1 MSVRNMWH
9 VRGACLMSTVSKPF
23 IMKQIS
29 NLHVCTFNNS
39 KKILQRRLIQ
49 RKNYQDYRHTERFS
63 TYGQY
68 LNKKESWSKVL
79 KVITCISVSAL
90 ALAKSKQIFS
100 VGKCEE
106 TDKVKDEKSGDFNN
120 SMAMFEAIN
129 KARDLIQRIKDET
142 GSPGIVVGVSVNG
155 KDVWKEGLGYS
166 NVENRSPC
174 TADTIFR
181 IASISKS
188 ITMGMVAKLW
198 ENGALDLD
206 KPVQH
211 YLPQYP
217 VKYFDGQKVDITTRQ
232 LVSHLGGIRHYEKD
246 YINKNKINKDIENL
260 EKSPHTKTKDV
271 VDKAVKKDKN
281 KTADKKEEEQSKDE
295 KKNENEKKK
304 SEFENKEYYIQ
315 KAYKS
320 ITESLTLFQ
329 DDPLVH
335 KPGSKFLYTSHG
347 WTLVSAVMEKAANK
361 PFDSLMKE
369 YFNSLGLQHT
379 YLEENDPLI
388 YNRGSHYVKNKN
400 GRLVNAPYVN
410 NSYKWAGGGF
420 ISDVTDLLKFGNI
433 MLYSYQYDA
442 DISITGNTSKG
453 DNQTKEDNSR
463 SKNKLETVNSVV
475 DKGNNSDRKL
485 LPGYLKRKTMDM
497 IFSPVDKTECS
508 WDKDGFYGMGWAV
521 VPEKYENGYCKQQRH
536 YVSHTG
542 GAIGASSVLLILP
555 SQNYG
560 KQEET
565 SSEEKYGKQS
575 DPPQGIV
582 VTIITNMG
590 SVGLNRVALE
600 IAKSFESI
608 ESNI

>member
-1 MSVRNMWH
+1 MSFRNMWH
-9 VRGACLMSTVSKPF
+9 VKGACLMSTVSKPF

-68 LNKKESWSKVL
+68 FNKKESWSKVL
-79 KVITCISVSAL
+79 KVITCIGVSAL
-90 ALAKSKQIFS
+90 ALAKSKQVFS

-106 TDKVKDEKSGDFNN
+106 TDKVQEEKSRDLNN

-232 LVSHLGGIRHYEKD
+232 LND
-246 YINKNKINKDIENL
+246 DIEKL
-260 EKSPHTKTKDV
+260 EKSSNTKTKDV
-271 VDKAVKKDKN
+271 IEKAEKKDK
-281 KTADKKEEEQSKDE
+281 KKEEESKDG
-295 KKNENEKKK
+295 KKNKNEEKK

-361 PFDSLMKE
+361 PFDTLMKE
-369 YFNSLGLQHT
+369 YFNTLGLQHT

-442 DISITGNTSKG
+442 DISITGNISKG

-565 SSEEKYGKQS
+565 SSEEKYGKQP

-600 IAKSFESI
+600 IAKSFESV

>member
-1 MSVRNMWH
+1 
-9 VRGACLMSTVSKPF
+9 
-23 IMKQIS
+23 MKQIS

-39 KKILQRRLIQ
+39 KKILHREFTKKILPRLQ
-49 RKNYQDYRHTERFS
+49 THRKIFNIWT
-63 TYGQY
+63 
-68 LNKKESWSKVL
+68 NIIKKESWSKVL
-79 KVITCISVSAL
+79 KVITCIGVSAL
-90 ALAKSKQIFS
+90 ALAKSKRVFS

-106 TDKVKDEKSGDFNN
+106 TVKVQEEKSRDLNN
-120 SMAMFEAIN
+120 SMEMFEAIN

-271 VDKAVKKDKN
+271 VDKAVTKDK
-281 KTADKKEEEQSKDE
+281 KQTSDKQKEEESKDG
-295 KKNENEKKK
+295 KKNENEQKK

-361 PFDSLMKE
+361 PFDTLMKE
-369 YFNSLGLQHT
+369 YFNTLGLQHT

-388 YNRGSHYVKNKN
+388 YNRG
-400 GRLVNAPYVN
+400 R
-410 NSYKWAGGGF
+410 
-420 ISDVTDLLKFGNI
+420 
-433 MLYSYQYDA
+433 
-442 DISITGNTSKG
+442 
-453 DNQTKEDNSR
+453 
-463 SKNKLETVNSVV
+463 
-475 DKGNNSDRKL
+475 
-485 LPGYLKRKTMDM
+485 
-497 IFSPVDKTECS
+497 
-508 WDKDGFYGMGWAV
+508 
-521 VPEKYENGYCKQQRH
+521 
-536 YVSHTG
+536 
-542 GAIGASSVLLILP
+542 
-555 SQNYG
+555 
-560 KQEET
+560 
-565 SSEEKYGKQS
+565 
-575 DPPQGIV
+575 
-582 VTIITNMG
+582 
-590 SVGLNRVALE
+590 
-600 IAKSFESI
+600 
-608 ESNI
+608 